1 MVKSV
6 IHFIITGGTIDSV
19 YDGTK
24 DTAVPAAHS
33 AIPPFFKR
41 LQIRSTAIH
50 CTEICMK
57 DSRALRDADRRK
69 ILQAVEKSRC
79 KQIIIT
85 HGTYT
90 MPETARYLKIH
101 LKRKDQTI
109 VFTGSF
115 IPMTGFTP
123 SDAPFNLGYAFAK
136 VQELFPRS
144 YVCMNGEVFTPEE
157 VEKIVEQGRF
167 ASIFQRSIFQR

>member
-1 MVKSV
+1 MTKSG
-6 IHFIITGGTIDSV
+6 IHFVLTGGTIDSV

-24 DTAVPAAHS
+24 DTAVPTAHS
-33 AIPPFFKR
+33 AIPSFFKR
-41 LQIRSTAIH
+41 LQIRSAIIR

-57 DSRALRDADRRK
+57 DSRALRDADRQK
-69 ILQAVEKSRC
+69 ILQTVEKSTYKR
-79 KQIIIT
+79 IIIT

-90 MPETARYLKIH
+90 MSETARYLKKH

-109 VFTGSF
+109 VLTGSF

-123 SDAPFNLGYAFAK
+123 TDAPFNLGYAFAK
-136 VQELFPRS
+136 VQELLPGT

-157 VEKIVEQGRF
+157 VEKIIEQGRF
-167 ASIFQRSIFQR
+167 ASIFQRSIYQR